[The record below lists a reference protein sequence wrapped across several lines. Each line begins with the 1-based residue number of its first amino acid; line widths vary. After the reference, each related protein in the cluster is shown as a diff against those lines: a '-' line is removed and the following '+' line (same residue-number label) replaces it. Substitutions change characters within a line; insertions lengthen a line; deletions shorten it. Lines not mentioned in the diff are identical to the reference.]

1 LLGLAGILV
10 NDSIILVSRMIER
23 MKVEGQ
29 DLMDAATGASRDRLR
44 AVLLTSLTTIG
55 GLIPLMFEKSVQAQF
70 ILPMAVTIVFGL
82 GMATLL
88 VLFLVPAF
96 VGVGDDIKW
105 MLRTVFGRSSAP
117 GERPAPAE

>member
-1 LLGLAGILV
+1 
-10 NDSIILVSRMIER
+10 MIER
-23 MKVEGQ
+23 MKDKGEQ
-29 DLMDAATGASRDRLR
+29 LLEAATGASRDRLR

-82 GMATLL
+82 GLATLL

-96 VGVGDDIKW
+96 VGVGDDIRWLLK
-105 MLRTVFGRSSAP
+105 VIFGQR
-117 GERPAPAE
+117 ERPGKVTAPAE